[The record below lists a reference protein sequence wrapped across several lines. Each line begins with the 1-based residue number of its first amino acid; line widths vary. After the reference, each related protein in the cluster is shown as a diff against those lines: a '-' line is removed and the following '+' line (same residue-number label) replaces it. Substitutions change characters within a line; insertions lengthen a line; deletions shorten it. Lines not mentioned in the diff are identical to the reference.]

1 MEYFPEEDWRKMVFI
16 NCTLFI
22 HCNYSLVTGY
32 LDKYIYV
39 WIMKDSLQDPMKYK
53 LSKQFYCFLFF
64 FAFFFLGN
72 FNSLAQNPRIDSSL
86 FKEGLLELKFKDAW
100 RYQPGDNPRWAD
112 PDFDDSY
119 WYNIP
124 PSDLKTYQMPDSLWS
139 GYGWWRITF
148 TGDPNTIEAIERL
161 YFYSW
166 GAAEIY
172 LDGALVASY
181 GNFSIYSQLEKNHT
195 PNYEAD
201 RPIKITPKAV
211 HTIAVRFSN
220 HQAKRNFKVFRYFS
234 ENLGFEIGFSSAVRA
249 NYSDFRYANSF
260 ATLSVIVVV
269 LSILLLLHILLYFK
283 FRKEEPY
290 LVITLITFFFLCA
303 AVCAHILLFVDLN
316 SFTNPI
322 FSSILNSTA
331 FGLGYGLLPYSLS
344 SLFRIQKFYWTK
356 HLIWLALLRTANYFI
371 PVFNFI
377 LFDATIILAV
387 IILMVIIMRIA
398 INEKNKGAIYVTI
411 GAIGTSV
418 FLLVNRMINADLI
431 TLSTFL
437 YYVDLILLYISYP
450 LGIYIYITNQ
460 YGRLF
465 LAMEQEVEERTQQ
478 LNAMISDL
486 TKTQQELSLK
496 NNQNVLLLK
505 EIHHRVKN
513 NLEVVSGLLA
523 LQSAKMDDPT
533 MQEVM
538 LASQNRVQS
547 MGILHQKLYQS
558 EQLAFIEMKNY
569 FENLCIN
576 ILDSYNESD
585 RIKVFIEMPELEFD
599 VDTAVPLGLIVNEL
613 LTNSLKYAFPK
624 GEKGNI
630 ELSLKHVNE
639 DNFQLKISDNGVGKA
654 VDAKAKGTG
663 FGTQLV
669 DLLTRQIDGKLIQ
682 DVSNGTM
689 ILINFKRQV
698 AGI

>member
-1 MEYFPEEDWRKMVFI
+1 MFKFSSR
-16 NCTLFI
+16 LFGFL
-22 HCNYSLVTGY
+22 SL
-32 LDKYIYV
+32 
-39 WIMKDSLQDPMKYK
+39 
-53 LSKQFYCFLFF
+53 FLFF
-64 FAFFFLGN
+64 LLGTLDSYAQKPN
-72 FNSLAQNPRIDSSL
+72 LDNSH

-100 RYQPGDNPRWAD
+100 HYQPGDNLEWAD
-112 PDFDDSY
+112 PDFDDSD
-119 WYNIP
+119 WYHLDPI
-124 PSDLKTYQMPDSLWS
+124 DLKAYQMPDSLWK
-139 GYGWWRITF
+139 GFGWWRITF
-148 TGDPNTIEAIERL
+148 TADPNTIEAIERL

-172 LDGALVASY
+172 LDGSLVASY
-181 GNFSIYSQLEKNHT
+181 GSFSQDSQLEKT
-195 PNYEAD
+195 YSPNYTGD
-201 RPIKITPKAV
+201 RPLQFAPQEV
-211 HTIAVRFSN
+211 HTLAIRFSN
-220 HQAKRNFKVFRYFS
+220 HQAKNNFKIFRYFS
-234 ENLGFEIGFSSAVRA
+234 ENLGFDIGFSSAVRA
-249 NYSDFRYANSF
+249 KYSDFRYANSF

-269 LSILLLLHILLYFK
+269 LSILLLLHVLLYFK
-283 FRKEEPY
+283 FRKEDPY

-303 AVCAHILLFVDLN
+303 AICAHILLFLDLDG
-316 SFTNPI
+316 FTNPI

-344 SLFRIQKFYWTK
+344 SLFRIKKYYWTK
-356 HLIWLALLRTANYFI
+356 HLVWLALLRTANYFI

-398 INEKNKGAIYVTI
+398 INEKNRGALYVTI

-418 FLLVNRMINADLI
+418 FLLVNRMVNADLI
-431 TLSTFL
+431 TLSTFF

-465 LAMEQEVEERTQQ
+465 LAMEHEVAERTQQ
-478 LNAMISDL
+478 LNAMVSDL

-558 EQLAFIEMKNY
+558 EHLAFIEMKNY

-576 ILDSYNESD
+576 ILDSYNESE
-585 RIKVFIEMPELEFD
+585 RIKVTIEMPELEFD

-613 LTNSLKYAFPK
+613 LTNSLKYAFPT

-630 ELSLKHVNE
+630 ELSLKKVGE
-639 DNFQLKISDNGVGKA
+639 DDFQLKISDNGVGKV

-669 DLLTRQIDGKLIQ
+669 ELLTRQIDGKLIQ
-682 DVSNGTM
+682 DVSNGTT

-698 AGI
+698 ATLGGQV

>member
-1 MEYFPEEDWRKMVFI
+1 MLDSHPINLKFLVSKHLYFFI
-16 NCTLFI
+16 SVSI
-22 HCNYSLVTGY
+22 
-32 LDKYIYV
+32 I
-39 WIMKDSLQDPMKYK
+39 
-53 LSKQFYCFLFF
+53 FF
-64 FAFFFLGN
+64 FGTLD
-72 FNSLAQNPRIDSSL
+72 SYAQKPHLDPGL
-86 FKEGLLELKFKDAW
+86 FKEGLLELKFQDAW
-100 RYQPGDNPRWAD
+100 RYQPGDSLEWAN
-112 PDFDDSY
+112 PDFDDRN
-119 WYNIP
+119 WYNVDPIG
-124 PSDLKTYQMPDSLWS
+124 LKAYAMPDSLWN
-139 GYGWWRITF
+139 GFGWWRITF
-148 TGDPNTIEAIERL
+148 TADPKLIEDIERL
-161 YFYSW
+161 YFHSW

-172 LDGALVASY
+172 LDGKLVASY
-181 GNFSIYSQLEKNHT
+181 GSFSTDSQLEKTHT

-201 RPIKITPKAV
+201 RPLTITDGDI
-211 HTIAVRFSN
+211 HTLAIRFSN
-220 HQAKRNFKVFRYFS
+220 HQAKNNFKIFRYFS
-234 ENLGFEIGFSSAVRA
+234 ENLGFNIGFSSAIRA
-249 NYSDFRYANSF
+249 KFSDFRYANSF

-269 LSILLLLHILLYFK
+269 LSILLLLHVLLYIK
-283 FRKEEPY
+283 FRKEKPY
-290 LVITLITFFFLCA
+290 LVITLITFFFLGA
-303 AVCAHILLFVDLN
+303 AICAHILLFVDLTGF
-316 SFTNPI
+316 SNPI
-322 FSSILNSTA
+322 FSGILNSTA
-331 FGLGYGLLPYSLS
+331 FGLGFGLLPYSLS

-356 HLIWLALLRTANYFI
+356 YLVWLALLRTANYFI

-377 LFDATIILAV
+377 VFDATIILAV

-398 INEKNKGAIYVTI
+398 IKEKNREAIYVTL

-431 TLSTFL
+431 SLSTFL

-465 LAMEQEVEERTQQ
+465 IAMEQEVQDRTRQ

-486 TKTQQELSLK
+486 TKTQNELSSK

-523 LQSAKMDDPT
+523 LQSAKMDDPN

-558 EQLAFIEMKNY
+558 EHLAFIEMKNY
-569 FENLCIN
+569 FENLSIN

-585 RIKVFIEMPELEFD
+585 RIKVTIEMKELELE

-613 LTNSLKYAFPK
+613 ITNSLKYAFPK

-630 ELSLKHVNE
+630 ELSLKNLNE
-639 DNFQLKISDNGVGKA
+639 DNFQLIISDNGVGKTL
-654 VDAKAKGTG
+654 DAKAKSTG
-663 FGTQLV
+663 FGLQLV
-669 DLLTRQIDGKLIQ
+669 DLLTRQIDGSLIQ

-698 AGI
+698 ADSH

>member
-1 MEYFPEEDWRKMVFI
+1 MLFRSQNNPKYKVLKYLYFFGTVFI
-16 NCTLFI
+16 LFYSSTL
-22 HCNYSLVTGY
+22 
-32 LDKYIYV
+32 
-39 WIMKDSLQDPMKYK
+39 DSY
-53 LSKQFYCFLFF
+53 
-64 FAFFFLGN
+64 
-72 FNSLAQNPRIDSSL
+72 AQKPHVDGSL
-86 FKEGLLELKFKDAW
+86 FKEGLLELKFKENW
-100 RYQPGDNPRWAD
+100 KYQPGDNPEWAN
-112 PDFDDSY
+112 PDFDDSD
-119 WYNIP
+119 WYKIDP
-124 PSDLKTYQMPDSLWS
+124 IGLKAYQMPDSLWS
-139 GYGWWRITF
+139 GFGWWRITF
-148 TGDPNTIEAIERL
+148 TADPKTIEAIERL
-161 YFYSW
+161 YFSSW

-172 LDGALVASY
+172 LDGELVETY
-181 GNFSIYSQLEKNHT
+181 GNFSTNSQLEKTHT
-195 PNYEAD
+195 PNYEPD
-201 RPIKITPKAV
+201 RPLKITPQDI
-211 HTIAVRFSN
+211 HTLAVRFSN
-220 HQAKRNFKVFRYFS
+220 HKAKNNFNIFRYFA
-234 ENLGFEIGFSSAVRA
+234 ENLGFDIGFSSAVRA
-249 NYSDFRYANSF
+249 KYSDFRYPNSF
-260 ATLSVIVVV
+260 ATLSVIVAV
-269 LSILLLLHILLYFK
+269 LFILLVLHVLLYFK

-303 AVCAHILLFVDLN
+303 AICAHILLFFELN
-316 SFTNPI
+316 GFTNPI

-344 SLFRIQKFYWTK
+344 SLFRIEKFYWTR
-356 HLIWLALLRTANYFI
+356 HLVWLALLRTANYFI

-377 LFDATIILAV
+377 LFDASIILSV
-387 IILMVIIMRIA
+387 IVLMVIIMQKA
-398 INEKNKGAIYVTI
+398 IKEKNKGALYVTI

-418 FLLVNRMINADLI
+418 FLLVNRMVNAELI
-431 TLSTFL
+431 TLSTFF

-465 LAMEQEVEERTQQ
+465 LAMEQEVEERTHQ
-478 LNAMISDL
+478 LNATIRDL
-486 TKTQQELSLK
+486 TKTQHELSLK

-538 LASQNRVQS
+538 LASQNRVHS

-558 EQLAFIEMKNY
+558 EHLAFIEMKNY

-576 ILDSYNESD
+576 ILDSYNETE
-585 RIKVFIEMPELEFD
+585 RIKVNIEMKELEMD

-624 GEKGNI
+624 GEKGHI
-630 ELSLKHVNE
+630 ELSLENLNE

-654 VDAKAKGTG
+654 LDAKAKGTG

-669 DLLTRQIDGKLIQ
+669 DLLTRQIDGNLMQ

-698 AGI
+698 AGSGQV